1 MQSLGERRLPART
14 SRQLA
19 ERISAM
25 RKRDS
30 MAADKLPAAAGWQ
43 PALPEKNFTSARQNT
58 QLAALGY

>member
-1 MQSLGERRLPART
+1 
-14 SRQLA
+14 
-19 ERISAM
+19 M